1 MELVFL
7 LVQVPRVLRHH
18 TEKIASGRLS
28 SGVGFDDNYQNLKKR
43 LYSLFAYFLTYKQE
57 NGVVFQYH
65 YYLKKEAQESRELTS
80 TVKGKI
86 SVRASHSS
94 KGGFVVGS
102 YAKRLQDVWFRQH
115 FIEDRLSYCVY
126 FIEDRYSDCVLYT
139 MVRLLLVLAAA
150 GGAQRGARARQFSSP
165 LLLLIEKR
173 ASSEDWVNPIECVPG
188 QPYCGQTALSSAE
201 AQLQGSVTQED
212 AEKEPSAAETKQQ
225 LSPYAAVGECR
236 RENCAC
242 LQVLHPLH
250 AAQRSQHIK
259 SCIEAHEKDMELSFV
274 VQHSKDMVC
283 GICMEVV
290 YKKARPSE
298 SASGSSSTAVS
309 SVFASV
315 GVLSNLRARS

>member
-1 MELVFL
+1 MHGLCKEGDNCRYSHGLSDSPYGVVCKYF
-7 LVQVPRVLRHH
+7 QGGYCIYRVRCRYKHSKPPKQEEATATDL
-18 TEKIASGRLS
+18 TAKSALAASTSLS
-28 SGVGFDDNYQNLKKR
+28 SVGPTAEMNMC
-43 LYSLFAYFLTYKQE
+43 
-57 NGVVFQYH
+57 
-65 YYLKKEAQESRELTS
+65 EAESRNS
-80 TVKGKI
+80 TF
-86 SVRASHSS
+86 AT
-94 KGGFVVGS
+94 VG
-102 YAKRLQDVWFRQH
+102 
-115 FIEDRLSYCVY
+115 
-126 FIEDRYSDCVLYT
+126 
-139 MVRLLLVLAAA
+139 
-150 GGAQRGARARQFSSP
+150 
-165 LLLLIEKR
+165 
-173 ASSEDWVNPIECVPG
+173 ASSEDWVNAIECVPG

-225 LSPYAAVGECR
+225 LCPYAAVRECR

-259 SCIEAHEKDMELSFV
+259 SCIEAHEKDMQLSFV

-309 SVFASV
+309 SVFASG